1 MRKIFAWM
9 FPRRPPSPFTPPLE
23 VRDAVVIYTVYI
35 YICIYVYLWF
45 MSVPAASPLS
55 PPLLT
60 LPRPLTSHT
69 AVVDSVQDARATR
82 IKLIR
87 VPPSPPPGL

>member
-1 MRKIFAWM
+1 
-9 FPRRPPSPFTPPLE
+9 
-23 VRDAVVIYTVYI
+23 
-35 YICIYVYLWF
+35 
-45 MSVPAASPLS
+45 MSLPAASPLS

-69 AVVDSVQDARATR
+69 AVVDSAQDARATR

-87 VPPSPPPGL
+87 VLLPPGPAPPAPVL